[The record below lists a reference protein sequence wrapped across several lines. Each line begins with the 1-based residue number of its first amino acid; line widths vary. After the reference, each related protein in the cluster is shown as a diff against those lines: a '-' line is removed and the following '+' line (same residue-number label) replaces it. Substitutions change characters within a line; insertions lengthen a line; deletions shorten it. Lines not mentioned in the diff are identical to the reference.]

1 MTDQTMLYRPSEDK
15 AKACPEAWG
24 LPLDL
29 LIVDSDQEADARL
42 DGWLSGPEAVAA
54 LNPDSA
60 FGSAYDSILD
70 ASVSEITPLLAE
82 LTAEELSGLL
92 TAERSGKTRKG
103 LVTEIEK
110 AIEAKVA
117 GDA

>member
-1 MTDQTMLYRPSEDK
+1 
-15 AKACPEAWG
+15 
-24 LPLDL
+24 
-29 LIVDSDQEADARL
+29 
-42 DGWLSGPEAVAA
+42 
-54 LNPDSA
+54 
-60 FGSAYDSILD
+60 
-70 ASVSEITPLLAE
+70 
-82 LTAEELSGLL
+82 LSGLL